1 VLLLVADSA
10 GPLTAGH
17 RFFALQRMDADGSK
31 PEKGNRAHEGE
42 QILNDDTLN
51 LIYGAVDDVNA
62 QSADGPKIAKNEDS
76 RLLGGGSGLDSLTFV
91 NLIVAIEGQLEPLL
105 GKAVLLIDDDNLSL
119 MEDPF
124 RTIGTLRQYVEKVI
138 ERAQAA

>member
-1 VLLLVADSA
+1 
-10 GPLTAGH
+10 
-17 RFFALQRMDADGSK
+17 
-31 PEKGNRAHEGE
+31 
-42 QILNDDTLN
+42 
-51 LIYGAVDDVNA
+51 VNA